1 MQGSF
6 WRIPT
11 SNISHSARKIPL
23 PPKPGGLQLEK
34 KEGIEQKNSEQ
45 VQSLPL
51 QGIVGMRGR
60 VVTSQNK
67 AFRKKSGFT
76 SLASGRGGQARE
88 VNEGDI

>member
-11 SNISHSARKIPL
+11 SNISHSTRKIPL

-34 KEGIEQKNSEQ
+34 KEGIEQNSEQ

-67 AFRKKSGFT
+67 AFRKKSSFT
-76 SLASGRGGQARE
+76 SLAPGRGGQACE